1 MIKRIELNEYDG
13 CSNIRDMKKSP
24 FTSIF
29 KDEIKNGNRLVFVY
43 VVNGKFVGEGDLVFD
58 KNDPDYTVDGKRI
71 YLSRLIVKKEYRNKG
86 IGTEIMKFLINKAR
100 EMNYSEISL
109 GVDCINGAAIH
120 LYEKFGFEIIKKDK
134 DEYGE
139 FFKMVKII

>member
-1 MIKRIELNEYDG
+1 MIRQIELNEYDG
-13 CSNIRDMKKSP
+13 CSNIWDMKKSP
-24 FTSIF
+24 FTGIF

-43 VVNGKFVGEGDLVFD
+43 VLKGKFVGEGDLVFD

-86 IGTEIMKFLINKAR
+86 IGTKIMKFLINKAR

-120 LYEKFGFEIIKKDK
+120 LYKKFGFEIIKKDK